1 MASAYWAAKVSNRLT
16 LKEHIMSNTILITG
30 ATGTIGSALVR
41 ELDRTDTPHLTLSS
55 KEGKGAS
62 RVASFD
68 SVPTLTQAFQG
79 VGTLFVLLPL
89 VPNKLELARNVAQAA
104 VAAGVKHIVRSS
116 GAGADV
122 NAGFSLPRLQGEID
136 AVFTQSGIPSTFL
149 RNAGFMQNTITFQ
162 AQMVKDGMVY
172 AATNDAAQS
181 LIDVR
186 DIAAV
191 AALILK
197 NPAQHSGKAYTLTG
211 GESLTDTQ
219 RVTQLSKA
227 IGRTVSY
234 TPITVEYSSGVM
246 RNEWKMPSMLVDW
259 MDSLNTLVGMGYAAG
274 ISPDVQ
280 NLLGR
285 APITFAQFA
294 KDHAQSWS

>member
-1 MASAYWAAKVSNRLT
+1 
-16 LKEHIMSNTILITG
+16 MSNTILITG
-30 ATGTIGSALVR
+30 ATGTIGSALVSQ
-41 ELDRTDTPHLTLSS
+41 LTSTGTPFLTLSS

-62 RVASFD
+62 RVASFE
-68 SVPTLTQAFQG
+68 SVPALTQAFKG
-79 VGTLFVLLPL
+79 VDTLFVLLPL
-89 VPNKLELARNVAQAA
+89 VPNKLELARSVAQAA

-122 NAGFSLPRLQGEID
+122 NAAFSLPRLQGEID
-136 AVFTQSGIPSTFL
+136 AMFTQSGIPSTFL
-149 RNAGFMQNTITFQ
+149 RNAGFMQNYITFQ
-162 AQMVKDGMVY
+162 AQMVKDGMIY
-172 AATNDAAQS
+172 AATHDAAQS

-191 AALILK
+191 AAKILQ
-197 NPAQHSGKAYTLTG
+197 NPVPHAGKAYTLTG

-219 RVTQLSKA
+219 RAMQLSQA
-227 IGRTVSY
+227 LGRTVGY

-246 RNEWKMPSMLVDW
+246 RNEWKMPSVLVDW
-259 MDSLNTLVGMGYAAG
+259 MDSLNTLVGKGYAAG
-274 ISPDVQ
+274 ISPDVH

-294 KDHAQSWS
+294 KDHAQVWK

>member
-1 MASAYWAAKVSNRLT
+1 
-16 LKEHIMSNTILITG
+16 MSNTILITG
-30 ATGTIGSALVR
+30 ASGTIGSALVR
-41 ELDRTDTPHLTLSS
+41 ELEAAGTPFFTLSS
-55 KEGKGAS
+55 KTSKGAS
-62 RVASFD
+62 RVASFE
-68 SVPTLTQAFQG
+68 SVPALTQAFQG
-79 VGTLFVLLPL
+79 VDTLFVLQPL
-89 VPNKLELARNVAQAA
+89 TPNKLELARNIAQAA
-104 VAAGVKHIVRSS
+104 VSAGVKHIVRSS

-122 NAGFSLPRLQGEID
+122 NAAFSLPRLQGEID

-149 RNAGFMQNTITFQ
+149 RNAGFMQNYTTFL

-191 AALILK
+191 AAKILQ
-197 NPAQHSGKAYTLTG
+197 NPTPHAGKAYTLTG

-219 RVTQLSKA
+219 RVALLSQA
-227 IGRTVSY
+227 VGRTVDY

-246 RNEWKMPSMLVDW
+246 RNEWKMPSVLVDW

-274 ISPDVQ
+274 ISPDVH

-285 APITFAQFA
+285 QPITFAQFA
-294 KDHAQSWS
+294 KDHAGAWN